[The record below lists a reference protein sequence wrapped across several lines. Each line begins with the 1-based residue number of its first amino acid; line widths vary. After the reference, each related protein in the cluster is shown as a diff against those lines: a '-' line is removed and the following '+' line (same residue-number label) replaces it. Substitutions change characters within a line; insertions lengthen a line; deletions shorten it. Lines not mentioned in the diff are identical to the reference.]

1 MYEQLN
7 APENVVAC
15 RLSGLMTGEDIDEYQ
30 KLLHEKLDKHEHLGV
45 CVDMTGLSD
54 IDAEGF
60 AKGTKADLDFLA
72 HLGRF
77 GRLAFVSDKRW
88 PHTVIALYSML
99 MPGVEARVFTTAE
112 RERALAWAG
121 EEPKHVPTLS
131 GPALRTFATSEADVL
146 GFEMNGKVG
155 PDDLKPALD
164 EFAAFLEKHETV
176 RLLNRVRHFGFD
188 PRVLLQ
194 GGLLSVKLA
203 AMRKVEKYAVVGA
216 PSWVEKAVAMMNPLV
231 PDMEIRT
238 FPAEKEAEA
247 WQWIGAK
254 PVA

>member
-1 MYEQLN
+1 
-7 APENVVAC
+7 
-15 RLSGLMTGEDIDEYQ
+15 
-30 KLLHEKLDKHEHLGV
+30 
-45 CVDMTGLSD
+45 
-54 IDAEGF
+54 
-60 AKGTKADLDFLA
+60 
-72 HLGRF
+72 
-77 GRLAFVSDKRW
+77 
-88 PHTVIALYSML
+88 
-99 MPGVEARVFTTAE
+99 
-112 RERALAWAG
+112 
-121 EEPKHVPTLS
+121 LS